1 MIQILI
7 FIGFAWAANSQT
19 DQNLPGPILSFE
31 ESYHDFETIVQ
42 GEIVDYVFKFI
53 NKGDRPLV
61 ISNVLTSC
69 GCTASE
75 WPKTPIE
82 PGSEGVIKA
91 TFNSRGK
98 FGQQKKIITVLSNAP
113 NNRMEIVIKAFV
125 LPKRSNF

>member
-1 MIQILI
+1 MIDRVIQILI

-61 ISNVLTSC
+61 ISNVLTSLL
-69 GCTASE
+69 TMS
-75 WPKTPIE
+75 
-82 PGSEGVIKA
+82 S
-91 TFNSRGK
+91 NSLTR
-98 FGQQKKIITVLSNAP
+98 
-113 NNRMEIVIKAFV
+113 EIVLWLLAMC
-125 LPKRSNF
+125 